1 MGLNRNF
8 YLGCPLLFQ
17 EKALLLLQNK
27 MEIMPP
33 QSEGGGNF
41 KLLRNN

>member
-8 YLGCPLLFQ
+8 YPKHLLLFQ

-33 QSEGGGNF
+33 QLQGG
-41 KLLRNN
+41 